1 MSFSSNEIKI
11 RNLSIGGDSPIL
23 IQSMTNTDTADPKAT
38 AEQIIQL
45 AEAGSEIV
53 RITVNNEAAAKA
65 VPEIRQV
72 LDNLNAV
79 LEGSGSALQ
88 STVKLTVFVTDLCYI
103 SEVNEVFNE
112 YFPEK
117 PPARSA
123 VQVSALPMGARIEI
137 EAIGIVE

>member
-1 MSFSSNEIKI
+1 MIKEVI
-11 RNLSIGGDSPIL
+11 NIKGAPQAIGTYSQGIKTENFIFTSGQIPINPQTGNLK
-23 IQSMTNTDTADPKAT
+23 TDDIKA
-38 AEQIIQL
+38 
-45 AEAGSEIV
+45 
-53 RITVNNEAAAKA
+53 
-65 VPEIRQV
+65 EIRQV

-79 LEGSGSALQ
+79 LEGGGSALQ
-88 STVKLTVFVTDLCYI
+88 STVKLTVFVTDLGYF

-137 EAIGIVE
+137 EAIGVVE

>member
-1 MSFSSNEIKI
+1 MIKEVI
-11 RNLSIGGDSPIL
+11 NIKGAPQAIGTYSQGIKTENFIFTSGQIPINP
-23 IQSMTNTDTADPKAT
+23 QTGNVKTDDIKA
-38 AEQIIQL
+38 
-45 AEAGSEIV
+45 
-53 RITVNNEAAAKA
+53 
-65 VPEIRQV
+65 EIRQV

-79 LEGSGSALQ
+79 LEGGGSALQ
-88 STVKLTVFVTDLCYI
+88 STVKLTVFITDLGYF

>member
-1 MSFSSNEIKI
+1 MIKEVI
-11 RNLSIGGDSPIL
+11 NIKGAPQAIGTYSQGIKTENFIFTSGQIPINPQTGNLK
-23 IQSMTNTDTADPKAT
+23 TDDIKA
-38 AEQIIQL
+38 
-45 AEAGSEIV
+45 
-53 RITVNNEAAAKA
+53 
-65 VPEIRQV
+65 EIRQV

-79 LEGSGSALQ
+79 LEGGGSALQ
-88 STVKLTVFVTDLCYI
+88 STVKLTVFITDLGYF

-137 EAIGIVE
+137 EAIGVVE

>member
-1 MSFSSNEIKI
+1 MIKEVI
-11 RNLSIGGDSPIL
+11 NIKGAPQAIGTYSQGIKTENFIFTSGQIPINPQTGNLK
-23 IQSMTNTDTADPKAT
+23 TDDIKA
-38 AEQIIQL
+38 
-45 AEAGSEIV
+45 
-53 RITVNNEAAAKA
+53 
-65 VPEIRQV
+65 EIRQV

-79 LEGSGSALQ
+79 LEGGGSALQ
-88 STVKLTVFVTDLCYI
+88 STVKLTVFVTDLGYF

-112 YFPEK
+112 YFPEN